1 MATATFHII
10 NGANVRGT
18 GAKFRRQ
25 RPGPEQDMLEEFLAE
40 ALPFRVPRGCNL
52 TLFRE
57 PRLDSGFPDAVLVVW
72 HEATVRRWTC
82 ARADLKAQDLRLLQ
96 LLVECGP
103 LDEAQLR
110 ATWRLRP
117 AASLDRLAAADLV
130 RKTRSRWAAK
140 SVQRSFAV
148 RNIIAIEAKVA
159 DWKSAAEQAYLNTWF
174 TTESY
179 VLLPA
184 AKKGHPLLAA
194 AKNLGIGVLSPTQ
207 GLLRRPRSKPVL
219 PRSYA
224 SWLFNEW
231 AWRAYLRDAT

>member
-1 MATATFHII
+1 MASATFHII
-10 NGANVRGT
+10 NGANIRGT

-40 ALPFRVPRGCNL
+40 DLPFRVPRGCNL

-57 PRLDSGFPDAVLVVW
+57 PKLDSGFPDAVLVVW
-72 HEATVRRWTC
+72 HEATVRSWTC

-117 AASLDRLAAADLV
+117 AASLERLAAADLV
-130 RKTRSRWAAK
+130 RKTRSRWIAK

-179 VLLPA
+179 VLLPT

-207 GLLRRPRSKPVL
+207 GLLRKPRSKPVL